1 MKSGGSS
8 TPADTTTTTK
18 PFPAQ
23 EKALTELFGMSQAA
37 FDAGPQQFYPGQTV
51 ANQSFNTLAGQQ
63 LGLDAAGIQG
73 GLGMQAAQNLSAAFD
88 PTSAQ
93 SQSVINPLIA
103 NLQGQIL
110 PGIGSQAIQQGA
122 FGGDRQRIQEQSAAE
137 ATAGAATQAILR
149 NQQNA
154 IQNLGNVQSGLL
166 APARTVSAVG
176 SQQDAYDQA
185 LINADRQRFTFQQEA
200 PETALDRYASRITG
214 VNLGQISNTSG
225 GGGGGGSNAA
235 SAVGAGLTAYG
246 LFGGGNNRGE

>member
-1 MKSGGSS
+1 MGSGGS
-8 TPADTTTTTK
+8 TPSDTTTTTK

-51 ANQSFNTLAGQQ
+51 ADQGFNTLAGQQ

-93 SQSVINPLIA
+93 SQSIINPLVA
-103 NLQGQIL
+103 NLQSQIL

-137 ATAGAATQAILR
+137 ATSAGL
-149 NQQNA
+149 
-154 IQNLGNVQSGLL
+154 S
-166 APARTVSAVG
+166 
-176 SQQDAYDQA
+176 
-185 LINADRQRFTFQQEA
+185 
-200 PETALDRYASRITG
+200 
-214 VNLGQISNTSG
+214 SG
-225 GGGGGGSNAA
+225 GS
-235 SAVGAGLTAYG
+235 S
-246 LFGGGNNRGE
+246 

>member
-1 MKSGGSS
+1 MGGGGGSQ
-8 TPADTTTTTK
+8 PANTTTTTK

-51 ANQSFNTLAGQQ
+51 ADQGFNTVAGQQ

-88 PTSAQ
+88 PNSDQ
-93 SQSVINPLIA
+93 SQAIINPLVA
-103 NLQGQIL
+103 NLQNQIL

-149 NQQNA
+149 NQQSA
-154 IQNLGNVQSGLL
+154 IQNLGSVQSGLL
-166 APARTVSAVG
+166 APAKTVSAVG
-176 SQQDAYDQA
+176 AQQDIYDQA
-185 LINADRQRFTFQQEA
+185 LIDADRERFRFEQEA
-200 PETALDRYASRITG
+200 PETALDRLGSRISG
-214 VNLGQISNTSG
+214 INLGQIGNTTTSG
-225 GGGGGGSNAA
+225 GGGGNSAATAAGGAMA
-235 SAVGAGLTAYG
+235 AYG
-246 LFGGGNNRGE
+246 LFGGGGS

>member
-1 MKSGGSS
+1 MSGGGS
-8 TPADTTTTTK
+8 TPSDTTTTTR

-51 ANQSFNTLAGQQ
+51 ADQGFNTVAGQQ

-88 PTSAQ
+88 PNSAQ
-93 SQSVINPLIA
+93 SQAVIS
-103 NLQGQIL
+103 
-110 PGIGSQAIQQGA
+110 SQAIQQGA

-137 ATAGAATQAILR
+137 ATSGAATQAILR

-154 IQNLGNVQSGLL
+154 IQNLGSVQSGLL

-176 SQQDAYDQA
+176 AQQNSYDQA
-185 LINADRQRFTFQQEA
+185 LIDADRERFRFQQEA
-200 PETALDRYASRITG
+200 PETALDRLGSRISG
-214 VNLGQISNTSG
+214 INLGQIGNTTSSG
-225 GGGGGGSNAA
+225 GGGGNSAA
-235 SAVGAGLTAYG
+235 TAAGAGIAAYG
-246 LFGGGNNRGE
+246 LFGGGGGS